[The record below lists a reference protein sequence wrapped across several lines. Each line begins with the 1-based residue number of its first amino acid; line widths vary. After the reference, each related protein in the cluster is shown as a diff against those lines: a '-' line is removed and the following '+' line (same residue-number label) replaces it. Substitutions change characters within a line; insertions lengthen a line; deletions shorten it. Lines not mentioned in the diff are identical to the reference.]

1 MVPVKFVAINIALQ
15 IPVIVIRELVDREAA
30 QKVSEQKRLMRKF
43 VTLDRDD
50 TFKTSVAVLVDAG
63 REAFAESARTREQI
77 HDWVWLAAMGH
88 IMLLG
93 ASHSGSDCKR

>member
-1 MVPVKFVAINIALQ
+1 MCFIELRLVVPVKFVAINIALQ

-43 VTLDRDD
+43 VTLNRDD

-63 REAFAESARTREQI
+63 RKAFAESARTRE
-77 HDWVWLAAMGH
+77 
-88 IMLLG
+88 
-93 ASHSGSDCKR
+93 